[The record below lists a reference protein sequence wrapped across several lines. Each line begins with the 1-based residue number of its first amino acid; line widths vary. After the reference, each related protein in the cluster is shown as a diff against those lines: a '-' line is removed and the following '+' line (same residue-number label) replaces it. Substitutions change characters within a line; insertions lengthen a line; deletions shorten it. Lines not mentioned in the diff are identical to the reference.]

1 MKKSIAF
8 LVSIGIGLSCF
19 AQTLKTISWEDTTRQ
34 YLEYVPETY
43 DASTPTPVVFIFHG
57 LGGNMYEVLYNADF
71 NRIAAEQGWITVT
84 PQALPDTFSMIDT
97 TITMNAWHSGVSAV
111 VAGDTIVAS
120 AGRDDT
126 GLMMAILDSLIAHY
140 NIDQSNVFCT
150 GVSMGGFM
158 SHRMAIEHGD
168 RIKAIAPVCGT
179 IGNEITSYSPVGHVS
194 VMHLHGTADSIVTYD
209 NGDFQYVVNVNVGL
223 GVDSTIAFWRRY
235 NQCADTAIHT
245 IFPDICD
252 DGRLFE
258 KFYYGDGTFGTK
270 TVLIKVNG
278 GEHEWC
284 HGPYRDVDFTDE
296 IYSFFASCLGN
307 VPTVVATATNI
318 AATTATFSGEVT
330 AEGSA
335 AVTARGVCWSSSPH
349 PTIANLHTT
358 DSLGMGA
365 FTSTIPDLTP
375 NTTYYART
383 YATNE
388 VGTAYS
394 DEICFTTLCDYS
406 ALNDTIE
413 VTLCENDL
421 PYHYINGDIDTTF
434 EIGTPNLSFFNF
446 QFSTSHGCDS
456 TVTLHLTVITINT
469 EIEWNGTPEET
480 YYLVAS
486 QENAEY
492 QWINCENNEPVEGAT
507 QREFQTSI
515 PGNYACIITIGEC
528 MATTECMEFIV
539 AVEDWNGGHFTVYP
553 NPTTGMVNVQFTIN
567 NVQSGAGEIQ
577 VLDVYGRL
585 LQTVETCH
593 GASLQID
600 LSRYATGIYFVRM
613 VNGGKGVAVRKVVKG
628 R

>member
-8 LVSIGIGLSCF
+8 LVAIGICLSCF

-71 NRIAAEQGWITVT
+71 NRIAAEQGWITVI
-84 PQALPDTFSMIDT
+84 PQALPDTFTAMDT
-97 TITMNAWHSGVSAV
+97 TLIMNAWHSGVSAV
-111 VAGDTIVAS
+111 VDGDTIVAS
-120 AGRDDT
+120 EGHDDT

-179 IGNEITSYSPVGHVS
+179 IGNEITSYTPVGHVS

-209 NGDFQYVVNVNVGL
+209 SGSFQYIVNVNVGL

-307 VPTVVATATNI
+307 VPTVVATATDI
-318 AATTATFSGEVT
+318 AVTTATFSGEVT

-335 AVTARGVCWSSSPH
+335 AVTARGVCWSSTPH

-365 FTSTIPDLTP
+365 FTSTITDLTP

-413 VTLCENDL
+413 LTLCENDL
-421 PYHYINGDIDTTF
+421 PYHYVNGDIDTTF
-434 EIGTPNLSFFNF
+434 EVGTPVSQLLTFNF
-446 QFSTSHGCDS
+446 QLLTSHGCDS
-456 TVTLHLTVITINT
+456 TVTLHLTITTSVN
-469 EIEWNGTPEET
+469 EWGNG
-480 YYLVAS
+480 
-486 QENAEY
+486 
-492 QWINCENNEPVEGAT
+492 
-507 QREFQTSI
+507 R
-515 PGNYACIITIGEC
+515 
-528 MATTECMEFIV
+528 
-539 AVEDWNGGHFTVYP
+539 FTLYP
-553 NPTTGMVNVQFTIN
+553 NPTTGMVNVQFTMN
-567 NVQSGAGEIQ
+567 NEQWENVEIQ

-593 GASLQID
+593 GASLQTTQID
-600 LSRYATGIYFVRM
+600 LSQYTPGVYLVRV
-613 VNGGKGVAVRKVVKG
+613 VNGGKVMAVRKVVKE
-628 R
+628 

>member
-8 LVSIGIGLSCF
+8 LVAIGIGLSCF

-179 IGNEITSYSPVGHVS
+179 IGNEITSFTPVGHVS

-235 NQCADTAIHT
+235 NQCADTTIHT

-413 VTLCENDL
+413 LTLCENDL
-421 PYHYINGDIDTTF
+421 PYHYINGDIDTIF
-434 EIGTPNLSFFNF
+434 EVGTPTSQLLTFNF
-446 QFSTSHGCDS
+446 QLLTQHGCDS
-456 TVTLHLTVITINT
+456 TVTLTLTIEPCDTNGIN
-469 EIEWNGTPEET
+469 ENG
-480 YYLVAS
+480 
-486 QENAEY
+486 
-492 QWINCENNEPVEGAT
+492 
-507 QREFQTSI
+507 
-515 PGNYACIITIGEC
+515 
-528 MATTECMEFIV
+528 MANLTL
-539 AVEDWNGGHFTVYP
+539 YP
-553 NPTTGMVNVQFTIN
+553 NPTTGMVNVQFTMN
-567 NVQSGAGEIQ
+567 NVQLGAGEIQ

-593 GASLQID
+593 GASLQTTQID
-600 LSRYATGIYFVRM
+600 LSQYTS
-613 VNGGKGVAVRKVVKG
+613 GVYLIRLVGDGRVIGVRKVVKE
-628 R
+628 

>member
-8 LVSIGIGLSCF
+8 LVAIGICLSCF

-71 NRIAAEQGWITVT
+71 NRIAAEQGWITVI
-84 PQALPDTFSMIDT
+84 PQALPDTFTAMDT
-97 TITMNAWHSGVSAV
+97 TLIMNAWHSGVSAV
-111 VAGDTIVAS
+111 VDGDTIVAS
-120 AGRDDT
+120 EGHDDT

-179 IGNEITSYSPVGHVS
+179 IGNEITSYTPVGHVS

-209 NGDFQYVVNVNVGL
+209 SGSFQYIVNVNVGL

-258 KFYYGDGTFGTK
+258 KFYYDDGTFGTK

-307 VPTVVATATNI
+307 VPTVVATATDI
-318 AATTATFSGEVT
+318 AVTTATFSGEVT

-335 AVTARGVCWSSSPH
+335 AVTARGVCWSSTPH

-365 FTSTIPDLTP
+365 FTSTITDLTP

-413 VTLCENDL
+413 LTLCENDL
-421 PYHYINGDIDTTF
+421 PYHYVNGDIDTTF
-434 EIGTPNLSFFNF
+434 EVGTPVSQLLTFNF
-446 QFSTSHGCDS
+446 QLLTSHGCDS
-456 TVTLHLTVITINT
+456 TVTLHLTITTSVN
-469 EIEWNGTPEET
+469 EWGNG
-480 YYLVAS
+480 
-486 QENAEY
+486 
-492 QWINCENNEPVEGAT
+492 
-507 QREFQTSI
+507 R
-515 PGNYACIITIGEC
+515 
-528 MATTECMEFIV
+528 
-539 AVEDWNGGHFTVYP
+539 FTLYP
-553 NPTTGMVNVQFTIN
+553 NPTTGMVNVQFTMN
-567 NVQSGAGEIQ
+567 NEQWENVEIQ

-593 GASLQID
+593 GASLQTTQID
-600 LSRYATGIYFVRM
+600 LSQYTPGVYLVRV
-613 VNGGKGVAVRKVVKG
+613 VNGGKVMAVRKVVKE
-628 R
+628 

>member
-8 LVSIGIGLSCF
+8 LTAICICLSCF

-84 PQALPDTFSMIDT
+84 PQALPDTFTAMDT
-97 TITMNAWHSGVSAV
+97 TLIMNAWHSGVSAV
-111 VAGDTIVAS
+111 VDGDTIVAS
-120 AGRDDT
+120 EEHDDT

-140 NIDQSNVFCT
+140 NIDQSNIFCT

-179 IGNEITSYSPVGHVS
+179 IGNEITSYTPVGHVS

-307 VPTVVATATNI
+307 VPTVVATATDI
-318 AATTATFSGEVT
+318 AVTTATFSGEVT

-335 AVTARGVCWSSSPH
+335 AVTARGVCWSSTPH

-406 ALNDTIE
+406 ALTDTIE
-413 VTLCENDL
+413 LTLCENDL
-421 PYHYINGDIDTTF
+421 PYHYVNGDIDTTF
-434 EIGTPNLSFFNF
+434 EVGTPVSQLLTFNF
-446 QFSTSHGCDS
+446 QLLTSHGCDS
-456 TVTLHLTVITINT
+456 TVTLHLTIYESMTELVEVTICENDLPYHYVNGDIDT
-469 EIEWNGTPEET
+469 TFEVGTP
-480 YYLVAS
+480 VS
-486 QENAEY
+486 QLLTFNF
-492 QWINCENNEPVEGAT
+492 QLLTSHGCDSTVTLHLTITTGVNEW
-507 QREFQTSI
+507 
-515 PGNYACIITIGEC
+515 GNGQ
-528 MATTECMEFIV
+528 
-539 AVEDWNGGHFTVYP
+539 FTLYP
-553 NPTTGMVNVQFTIN
+553 NPTNDIVNVQCTMN
-567 NVQSGAGEIQ
+567 NVQSGTGEIQ
-577 VLDVYGRL
+577 VLDVYGRAL
-585 LQTVETCH
+585 DAVDISDARS
-593 GASLQID
+593 ASVQAVQID
-600 LSRYATGIYFVRM
+600 LSRYATGIYLVRW
-613 VNGGKGVAVRKVVKG
+613 VNGGKVMAVRKVVKE
-628 R
+628 

>member
-8 LVSIGIGLSCF
+8 LTAICICLSCF

-84 PQALPDTFSMIDT
+84 PQALPDTFTAMDT
-97 TITMNAWHSGVSAV
+97 TLIMNAWHSGVSAV
-111 VAGDTIVAS
+111 VDGDTIVAS
-120 AGRDDT
+120 EEHDDT

-140 NIDQSNVFCT
+140 NIDQSNIFCT

-179 IGNEITSYSPVGHVS
+179 IGNEITSYTPVGHVS

-307 VPTVVATATNI
+307 VPTVVATATDI
-318 AATTATFSGEVT
+318 AVTTATFSGEVT

-335 AVTARGVCWSSSPH
+335 AVTARGVCWSSTPH

-406 ALNDTIE
+406 ALTDTIE
-413 VTLCENDL
+413 LTLCENDL
-421 PYHYINGDIDTTF
+421 PYHYVNGDIDTTF
-434 EIGTPNLSFFNF
+434 EVGTPVSQLLTFNF
-446 QFSTSHGCDS
+446 QLLTSHGCDS
-456 TVTLHLTVITINT
+456 TVTLHLTITTGVN
-469 EIEWNGTPEET
+469 EWGNG
-480 YYLVAS
+480 
-486 QENAEY
+486 Q
-492 QWINCENNEPVEGAT
+492 
-507 QREFQTSI
+507 
-515 PGNYACIITIGEC
+515 
-528 MATTECMEFIV
+528 
-539 AVEDWNGGHFTVYP
+539 FTLYP
-553 NPTTGMVNVQFTIN
+553 NPTNDIVNVQCTMN
-567 NVQSGAGEIQ
+567 NVQSGTGEIQ
-577 VLDVYGRL
+577 VLDVYGRAL
-585 LQTVETCH
+585 DAVDISDARS
-593 GASLQID
+593 ASVQAVQID
-600 LSRYATGIYFVRM
+600 LSRYATGIYLVRW
-613 VNGGKGVAVRKVVKG
+613 VNGGKVMAVRKVVKE
-628 R
+628 

>member
-1 MKKSIAF
+1 M
-8 LVSIGIGLSCF
+8 SIGIGLSCF

-179 IGNEITSYSPVGHVS
+179 IGNEITSFTPVGHVS

-406 ALNDTIE
+406 TLNDTVE
-413 VTLCENDL
+413 LTLCESDL
-421 PYHYINGDIDTTF
+421 PYHYINGDIDTIF
-434 EIGTPNLSFFNF
+434 EVGTPTSQLLTFNF
-446 QFSTSHGCDS
+446 QLLTQHGCDS
-456 TVTLHLTVITINT
+456 TVTLTLTIEPCDTNGIN
-469 EIEWNGTPEET
+469 ENG
-480 YYLVAS
+480 
-486 QENAEY
+486 
-492 QWINCENNEPVEGAT
+492 
-507 QREFQTSI
+507 
-515 PGNYACIITIGEC
+515 
-528 MATTECMEFIV
+528 MANLTL
-539 AVEDWNGGHFTVYP
+539 YP
-553 NPTTGMVNVQFTIN
+553 TPTTGMVNVQFTMN
-567 NVQSGAGEIQ
+567 NVQWENAELQ
-577 VLDVYGRL
+577 VFDMYGRL
-585 LQTVETCH
+585 LQTVETRH
-593 GASLQID
+593 GTSLQTTQID
-600 LSRYATGIYFVRM
+600 LSSNTP
-613 VNGGKGVAVRKVVKG
+613 GVYLIRLVGDGRVIGVRKVVKG

>member
-8 LVSIGIGLSCF
+8 LMAIGIGLSCF

-71 NRIAAEQGWITVT
+71 NRIAAEQGWITIT

-140 NIDQSNVFCT
+140 NIDQSNIFCT

-179 IGNEITSYSPVGHVS
+179 IGNEITSYTPVGHVS

-307 VPTVVATATNI
+307 VPTVVATATDI

-335 AVTARGVCWSSSPH
+335 AVTARGVCWSSTPH

-365 FTSTIPDLTP
+365 FTSTITDLTP

-406 ALNDTIE
+406 TLNDTIE
-413 VTLCENDL
+413 VTLCENEL
-421 PYHYINGDIDTTF
+421 PYHYVNGDIDTTF
-434 EIGTPNLSFFNF
+434 EVGTPTSQLLTFNF
-446 QFSTSHGCDS
+446 QLLTSHGCDS
-456 TVTLHLTVITINT
+456 TVTLTLTIEPCDTNGIN
-469 EIEWNGTPEET
+469 ENG
-480 YYLVAS
+480 
-486 QENAEY
+486 
-492 QWINCENNEPVEGAT
+492 
-507 QREFQTSI
+507 
-515 PGNYACIITIGEC
+515 
-528 MATTECMEFIV
+528 MANLTL
-539 AVEDWNGGHFTVYP
+539 YP
-553 NPTTGMVNVQFTIN
+553 TPTTGMVNIQFTMN
-567 NVQSGAGEIQ
+567 NVQWENAELQ
-577 VLDVYGRL
+577 VFDMYGRL

-593 GASLQID
+593 GASPQTTQID
-600 LSRYATGIYFVRM
+600 LSQYTP
-613 VNGGKGVAVRKVVKG
+613 GVYLIRLVGDGRVIGVRKVVKE
-628 R
+628 